1 LASSPDN
8 SLARR
13 RHLIKLSQGESLIA
27 SVGLGGALLM
37 LCAIGLGGWWTLHT
51 NRQAAIAGREQQ
63 LRALATATSDAAS
76 QMLANQEVSALKANL
91 AGLIARFGLS
101 SAHVSLP
108 GDSGAVIADGS
119 ASASAKPASLPD
131 TWSTPTDVPADVT
144 LTRSSLGSFTLEAP
158 VVVPGRGT
166 AILHITDNTAFPL
179 MSNWRVQAGIGAI
192 GAGGMAGVLFAY
204 RFARRRF
211 RALGAIH
218 DALDALSEGE
228 QSAEV
233 LSVSAAFGPEAQTW
247 NRVLGDL
254 TALRQQVALSKA
266 DTSSVTDR
274 RSGSGDL
281 LSICDAMWQGLVL
294 VDDNLA
300 IRYINGAGAVFLRG
314 KRDDMTGK
322 PLFTFLSDAKAI
334 QAVKD
339 VAAGV
344 TRSRISVEITTDD
357 DHSADEHQGVGAGPR
372 GGSVLRFSVRPV
384 RREDSA
390 AAILVIED
398 VTQQRV
404 ADESRQAFVAS
415 ATHELRTP
423 LTNVRLYVDS
433 LLEDPAQD
441 PVKRSEAMNMISTEV
456 RRLERMVGDLL
467 SVAQIEAGQLKLHR
481 DDVRLEPIFEE
492 LKVDFAE
499 QAKRKD
505 IGLRWDLPPKWPQI
519 EGDRDKIVMA
529 LHNLIGNA
537 IKYTPAGGQVTVKA
551 AADSA
556 TLAVD
561 VADNGIGI
569 KDEEQPLVFEKF
581 YRAKD
586 RRIANVTGTG
596 LGLAIA
602 REVVRLHGGDISLKS
617 QVDKGSTF
625 TMTLPA
631 KAA

>member
-1 LASSPDN
+1 MTPGSDSAK
-8 SLARR
+8 RR
-13 RHLIKLSQGESLIA
+13 RLSWLSPGESLIA
-27 SVGLGGALLM
+27 WIGLGGAVLM
-37 LCAIGLGGWWTLHT
+37 LAAIGLGGWWTLHT
-51 NRQAAIAGREQQ
+51 NRQAAIAGREHQ
-63 LRALATATSDAAS
+63 LRALAAATAEGAAQS
-76 QMLANQEVSALKANL
+76 IADNQIAPLKSSL
-91 AGLIARFGLS
+91 AGLMAQFNLA
-101 SAHVSLP
+101 SAMIVLP
-108 GDSGAVIADGS
+108 GADGAVIADG
-119 ASASAKPASLPD
+119 AGAPASKAVVVPP
-131 TWSTPTDVPADVT
+131 TWTTPADAPSE
-144 LTRSSLGSFTLEAP
+144 LTVRPSPMGGFQVEAP
-158 VVVPGRGT
+158 VIVPGRGT
-166 AILHITDNTAFPL
+166 AILKVVDASSFPL
-179 MSNWRVQAGIGAI
+179 LANWRVQVGIGAI
-192 GAGGMAGVLFAY
+192 GAGGMAGVLLAY
-204 RFARRRF
+204 RLARRRF

-218 DALDALSEGE
+218 DALESLSEGE
-228 QSAEV
+228 QSPEV
-233 LSVSAAFGPEAQTW
+233 LSVNAAFGPEAQSW

-254 TALRQQVALSKA
+254 TALRRQVLISKA
-266 DTSSVTDR
+266 DVQGPGER

-294 VDDNLA
+294 VDQSML
-300 IRYINGAGAVFLRG
+300 IRYVNGAGAVFLRG

-322 PLFTFLSDAKAI
+322 PLISFLTDPKAV
-334 QAVKD
+334 QAVRD
-339 VAAGV
+339 VASGTA
-344 TRSRISVEITTDD
+344 RSRVSVEVTTTDD
-357 DHSADEHQGVGAGPR
+357 APSSENMGVGAGPR
-372 GGSVLRFSVRPV
+372 GASVLRFSVRPV
-384 RREDSA
+384 RRDDSA
-390 AAILVIED
+390 AAIVVIED

-505 IGLRWDLPPKWPQI
+505 IGLRFDLPPKWPQI

-551 AADSA
+551 GVENGQ
-556 TLAVD
+556 LAVD
-561 VADNGIGI
+561 IADNGIGI